1 MPLFFYTQLPCCT
14 LRSCGHLCVSRVFT
28 FFFSQ
33 LGGAVMWFWP
43 FTPFPPKSVVH
54 QNHSCAILPVRRWQS
69 SRSTRAVPNPFFV
82 CLFLRKRLSVGC
94 STVGAGEASWDWV
107 RTRWARWLPNRRSG
121 SFGRKKSVGFSL
133 CGPPTRCVLWWLCHK
148 RIAEWSFPLC
158 SIKIRTFVQCNH
170 TPLSTSWRHLIF
182 VVIYSCHKTPSLKYQ
197 SLSLTFIGVCVYVW
211 SLFQSTDA
219 KVGFKTQSNIIL
231 IIEC

>member
-28 FFFSQ
+28 FLFSQ
-33 LGGAVMWFWP
+33 LGDAVMWFWP
-43 FTPFPPKSVVH
+43 FTSFQPSSVVH
-54 QNHSCAILPVRRWQS
+54 QNHSCAILPVRRWRRRHGRPERCQ
-69 SRSTRAVPNPFFV
+69 TLCL

-94 STVGAGEASWDWV
+94 STVGAGEASYEARDRV

-121 SFGRKKSVGFSL
+121 SFGRKESVGFSL

-182 VVIYSCHKTPSLKYQ
+182 VVIYSCHKTPSLKYH
-197 SLSLTFIGVCVYVW
+197 SSPWLSLVCVWVIFV
-211 SLFQSTDA
+211 SA
-219 KVGFKTQSNIIL
+219 
-231 IIEC
+231 CRC

>member
-33 LGGAVMWFWP
+33 LGDAVMWFWP
-43 FTPFPPKSVVH
+43 FTSFQPRSVVH
-54 QNHSCAILPVRRWQS
+54 QNHSCATLPVHRWHCRHGRPERCQ
-69 SRSTRAVPNPFFV
+69 T
-82 CLFLRKRLSVGC
+82 LFLVVFSK
-94 STVGAGEASWDWV
+94 EAAV
-107 RTRWARWLPNRRSG
+107 RWLQYCWCRRSQLRGERLGQDPVGSAAPEPGRSG
-121 SFGRKKSVGFSL
+121 SFGPTKSVGFSL
-133 CGPPTRCVLWWLCHK
+133 CSPPTQCVLWWLRHK

-170 TPLSTSWRHLIF
+170 THLSTSWRHLIF

-197 SLSLTFIGVCVYVW
+197 SSPWLSLVCVCVIFVSVYR
-211 SLFQSTDA
+211 F
-219 KVGFKTQSNIIL
+219 
-231 IIEC
+231 